1 MNYSFNSVRVINGL
15 LLKGKYIDRDNRV
28 TLDVYIYTAFGAF
41 FGTLN
46 SPDIGFSEGRHPLN

>member
-15 LLKGKYIDRDNRV
+15 LLKGKYIDRDIELLWMF
-28 TLDVYIYTAFGAF
+28 TFTAFGAF

-46 SPDIGFSEGRHPLN
+46 SPDICFGEGRHPLN